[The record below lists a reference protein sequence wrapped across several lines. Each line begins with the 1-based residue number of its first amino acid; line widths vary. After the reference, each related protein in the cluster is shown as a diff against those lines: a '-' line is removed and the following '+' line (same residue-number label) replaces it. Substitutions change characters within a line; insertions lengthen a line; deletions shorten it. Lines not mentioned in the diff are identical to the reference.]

1 MLHKCR
7 HWFNFY
13 VQFYFLLG
21 INVQELNFVSLL
33 IIQVV
38 VGTRIR
44 LSSNSGGRY
53 TEGHLIE
60 KMMVGPQS
68 GRCGHVVENA
78 GLTVFRY

>member
-60 KMMVGPQS
+60 KKRLS
-68 GRCGHVVENA
+68 GHRVVVVDRWSLYT
-78 GLTVFRY
+78 GGR